1 MTRRQELTLFAAP
14 VPDMSVFDP
23 SRCYVR
29 EVSYQTAALVIAEAH
44 YIGTPGST
52 SVSLGIYIDDVIAGV
67 LTYGTI
73 PGNNATAVCGP
84 AHKLAVMELTRLALY
99 DWAPRNS
106 ESWFIAQTF
115 RWMERNRPD
124 VSILLSYADSSVGH
138 VGTIY
143 QATNW
148 IYTGAS
154 TNDMVYRLN
163 SGGAIHAR
171 SAHRKPLP
179 PGKWVA
185 VSAKHRYVN
194 FLGGPA
200 QRRQMRRALRWDALP
215 YPKIVA
221 ETEMAA

>member
-1 MTRRQELTLFAAP
+1 MPE
-14 VPDMSVFDP
+14 FDS

-29 EVSYQTAALVIAEAH
+29 AVSYQTAAVVIAEAH

-52 SVSLGIYIDDVIAGV
+52 SVSLGLYIDDVIAGV

-84 AHKLAVMELTRLALY
+84 DHKLAVMELTRLALY

-115 RWMERNRPD
+115 RWMECNRPD

-154 TNDMVYRLN
+154 TNDMVYQMDN
-163 SGGAIHAR
+163 GDVIHAR

-179 PGKWVA
+179 PGKWMPVP
-185 VSAKHRYVN
+185 AKHRYVN

-200 QRRQMRRALRWDALP
+200 ARRRMRGSLRWDALP
-215 YPKIVA
+215 YPKQATESAVA
-221 ETEMAA
+221 A

>member
-1 MTRRQELTLFAAP
+1 MA
-14 VPDMSVFDP
+14 VFDP
-23 SRCYVR
+23 ARCYVR
-29 EVSYQTAALVIAEAH
+29 AVTYQTAAVVIAEAH

-52 SVSLGIYIDDVIAGV
+52 SVSLGLYVDDVLAGV

-73 PGNNATAVCGP
+73 PGNNAAAVCGP
-84 AHKLAVMELTRLALY
+84 DRKLAVMELTRLAVY

-106 ESWFIAQTF
+106 ESWFIAQSF

-124 VSILLSYADSSVGH
+124 VSILISYADSSVGH

-154 TNDMVYRLN
+154 TNDMVYRIA
-163 SGGAIHAR
+163 SGEVIHAR

-179 PGKWVA
+179 PGKWIPVP
-185 VSAKHRYVN
+185 AKHRYVR
-194 FLGGPA
+194 FLGDRA
-200 QRRQMRRALRWDALP
+200 QQRALRRSLRWEPLG
-215 YPKIVA
+215 YPK
-221 ETEMAA
+221 TSPDMTAASRFQLDEVSDTG